1 MEGAKNKLAGVILL
15 MIFPVFI
22 ATAQKKDLA
31 YYQCAFMESYR
42 AGNMAPWPDLI
53 AEMEKVKSTDLLWQT
68 EIVKAMYGLVGY
80 QIGAKKKE
88 QARVYVDKGS
98 EYLEALL
105 KKYPSNAQLNSM
117 AGAFY
122 GYKIALAFYK
132 APFLGPKS
140 LSYIEKA
147 IALNPREPMGY
158 IEKGNALMYR
168 PAAFGGDKM
177 EALTM
182 YRKALKLMEDQHNLK
197 CNWQQMLLRAFI
209 LKALYETTQE
219 SEADAFLQAMK
230 KDYGSL
236 EWIKTF
242 VGADLMPGK

>member
-1 MEGAKNKLAGVILL
+1 MERAQNKLAGLILL
-15 MIFPVFI
+15 MIFPVLMT
-22 ATAQKKDLA
+22 TAQKKDLA
-31 YYQCAFMESYR
+31 YYQCAFMESYK
-42 AGNMAPWPDLI
+42 AGNMAPWPGLI
-53 AEMEKVKSTDLLWQT
+53 AEMEKAKSTDLLWQT
-68 EIVKAMYGLVGY
+68 EMIKAMYGLVGY
-80 QIGAKKKE
+80 QLGAKKKE

-105 KKYPSNAQLNSM
+105 KKHPSNAQLNSL

-140 LSYIEKA
+140 LSHIEKS
-147 IALNPREPMGY
+147 IKLNPREPMGY
-158 IEKGNALMYR
+158 IEKGNGLMYR

-177 EALTM
+177 EALKE
-182 YRKALKLMEDQHNLK
+182 YRKALALMEGQNNLK
-197 CNWQQMLLRAFI
+197 CNWQHMLLRAFI

-219 SEADAFLQAMK
+219 KEAEAFLVAMK

-236 EWIKTF
+236 EWIKAF
-242 VGADLMPGK
+242 VGAEGMEK